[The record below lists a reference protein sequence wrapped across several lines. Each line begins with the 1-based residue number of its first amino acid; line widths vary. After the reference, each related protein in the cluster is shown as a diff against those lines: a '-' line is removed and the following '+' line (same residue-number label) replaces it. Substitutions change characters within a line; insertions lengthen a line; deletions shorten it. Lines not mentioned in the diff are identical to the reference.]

1 MVLIHTNWVGNRKP
15 NHVATA
21 SLRQSPWSRT
31 ISLSQNVPFAKQR
44 IVLDARASIKLASS
58 LITLAY
64 SLTSFVRSSL
74 TLFDLV
80 IASTLCMKHVL

>member
-1 MVLIHTNWVGNRKP
+1 MLQRLHWD
-15 NHVATA
+15 
-21 SLRQSPWSRT
+21 SPLGHALF
-31 ISLSQNVPFAKQR
+31 SLSQNVPFAKQR

-64 SLTSFVRSSL
+64 SLTSFVRSL
-74 TLFDLV
+74 LALFDLV